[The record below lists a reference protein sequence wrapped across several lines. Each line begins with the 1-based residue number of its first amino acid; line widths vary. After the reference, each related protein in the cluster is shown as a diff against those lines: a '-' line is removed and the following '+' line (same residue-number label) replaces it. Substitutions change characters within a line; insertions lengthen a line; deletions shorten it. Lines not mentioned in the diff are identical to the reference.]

1 MMEQHR
7 SVGAVRCLGLLLG
20 MELVRGRE
28 TKEPARQEAEDVMYS
43 ALSKRLSFKATM
55 GSIITLPPRFDHHS
69 PGEGQGIGYS
79 GSVPVRGR
87 KRVGLKSSV
96 LGLSR

>member
-1 MMEQHR
+1 
-7 SVGAVRCLGLLLG
+7 

-55 GSIITLPPRFDHHS
+55 GSIITLPPALTITRQEKDKALDILDQCLY
-69 PGEGQGIGYS
+69 EAERE
-79 GSVPVRGR
+79 SV
-87 KRVGLKSSV
+87 
-96 LGLSR
+96 